1 MRKMT
6 TTRRGLLRT
15 GAGVGLA
22 FAAPSIVRAQGSAA
36 VAWPTKP
43 ITIVV
48 NFPAG
53 GLTDGIARA
62 FGQHVQQ
69 STGQQVMID
78 NKPGASGN
86 IGAALVSRA
95 PADGY
100 TFLHSV
106 SSTLIQNR
114 VMFKTLGF
122 DPDKDLTIVSGTSS
136 GVLPVVVH
144 KSLPPEVKDL
154 KSFIEYAKG
163 KKINFGSWALGS
175 SAHIFAQS
183 LNEKYGL
190 TMEVVTY
197 KGEAP
202 MWQDMGAGS
211 LQAAM
216 GSPQAMNALLIKGDV
231 RPIVAPSRVRY
242 VKLPDVSTSEEQ
254 GFTDPSFTV
263 RGWLALAAPAATPKE
278 IVKRMSDL
286 WVAAADSE
294 PGKRMMDGFGLT
306 EKPLNHEEVMKDY
319 EYLKTILIPR
329 IVALGIKPE

>member
-1 MRKMT
+1 MPIK
-6 TTRRGLLRT
+6 TTRRAVLG
-15 GAGVGLA
+15 GLA
-22 FAAPSIVRAQGSAA
+22 LVAPSIARAQAP
-36 VAWPTKP
+36 WPSKP

-69 STGQQVMID
+69 ATGQQVIID

-86 IGAALVSRA
+86 IGAAMVARA

-114 VMFKTLGF
+114 VMFKQLGF
-122 DPDKDLTIVSGTSS
+122 DPDKDFTIVSGTSS

-144 KSLPPEVKDL
+144 KSVPAEVKDL
-154 KSFIEYAKG
+154 KSFIAWAKG
-163 KKINFGSWALGS
+163 QKINWGSWALGS
-175 SAHIFAQS
+175 SAHIFAQH

-190 TMEVVTY
+190 AIEVVTY

-216 GSPQAMNALLIKGDV
+216 GSPQAMNALLVKGDV
-231 RPIVAPSRVRY
+231 RPIVAPSQVRY
-242 VKLPDVSTSEEQ
+242 VKLPDVPTSAEQ
-254 GFTDPSFTV
+254 GFDDPALTV

-286 WVAAADSE
+286 WVAAADSA
-294 PGKRMMDGFGLT
+294 PGKKMMESFGLT
-306 EKPLNHEEVMKDY
+306 EKPLTHEQVMADY
-319 EYLKTILIPR
+319 ALLKTILIPR
-329 IVALGIKPE
+329 ILALGIKPE

>member
-15 GAGVGLA
+15 TAGAGLVL
-22 FAAPSIVRAQGSAA
+22 AAPSIVSAQG
-36 VAWPTKP
+36 AWPNKP

-62 FGQHVQQ
+62 FGQHVSQA
-69 STGQQVMID
+69 TGQQVLID

-86 IGAALVSRA
+86 IGAAQVARA

-122 DPDKDLTIVSGTSS
+122 DPDKDLTIISGTSS

-144 KSLPPEVKDL
+144 KSVPAEVKDL
-154 KSFIEYAKG
+154 KSFIAYAKG

-175 SAHIFAQS
+175 SAHIFAQT

-216 GSPQAMNALLIKGDV
+216 GSPQAMNALLVKGDV
-231 RPIVAPSRVRY
+231 RAIVAPSRVRY
-242 VKLPDVSTSEEQ
+242 VKLPDVATSEEQ
-254 GFTDPSFTV
+254 GFTDPALTV

-278 IVKRMSDL
+278 IVQKMSDL

-294 PGKRMMDGFGLT
+294 PGKKMMEGFGLT
-306 EKPLNHEEVMKDY
+306 EKPLNHQEVMQDY
-319 EYLKTILIPR
+319 ELLKTILIPR

>member
-1 MRKMT
+1 MT
-6 TTRRGLLRT
+6 TTRRTLLRAT
-15 GAGVGLA
+15 AGLA
-22 FAAPSIVRAQGSAA
+22 IAAPAIASPKIVGAQP
-36 VAWPTKP
+36 AWPAKP

-53 GLTDGIARA
+53 GLTDGIARS

-69 STGQQVMID
+69 ATGQQVIID

-86 IGAALVSRA
+86 IGAALVARA

-100 TFLHSV
+100 TLLHSV
-106 SSTLIQNR
+106 SSTLVQNR
-114 VMFKTLGF
+114 VMFKSMGF
-122 DPDKDLTIVSGTSS
+122 DPDKDLTIISGTSS

-144 KSLPPEVKDL
+144 KSVPVSNL
-154 KSFIEYAKG
+154 KEFVEYARTNKV
-163 KKINFGSWALGS
+163 NFGSWAIGS
-175 SAHIFAQS
+175 SAHIFAQA

-190 TMEVVTY
+190 KIEVVTY

-202 MWQDMGAGS
+202 MWQDMGAGQ

-216 GSPQAMNALLIKGDV
+216 GSPQAFNALLVKGEIK
-231 RPIVAPSRVRY
+231 PIVAPSRVRSA
-242 VKLPDVSTSEEQ
+242 KFPDLATSTEQ
-254 GFTDPSFTV
+254 GFTDDVFTV

-278 IVKRMSDL
+278 VIRKMSDL

-294 PGKRMMDGFGLT
+294 PGRKMMESFGLT

-319 EYLKTILIPR
+319 EVLKATVIPR
-329 IVALGIKPE
+329 IVALGITPE

>member
-1 MRKMT
+1 MSMPIK
-6 TTRRGLLRT
+6 TTRRAVLSAIALT
-15 GAGVGLA
+15 
-22 FAAPSIVRAQGSAA
+22 APSIVRAQAP
-36 VAWPTKP
+36 WPSKP

-62 FGQHVQQ
+62 FGQAVQQ
-69 STGQQVMID
+69 ATGQQVIID

-86 IGAALVSRA
+86 IGAALVARS

-106 SSTLIQNR
+106 SSTLVQNR

-122 DPDKDLTIVSGTSS
+122 DPDKDFTIVSGTSS

-144 KSLPPEVKDL
+144 KSTPAEVKDL
-154 KSFIEYAKG
+154 RSFIDYAKG
-163 KKINFGSWALGS
+163 HKINWGSWALGS
-175 SAHIFAQS
+175 SSHIFAQR
-183 LNEKYGL
+183 LNELHGL
-190 TMEVVTY
+190 AIEVVTY

-202 MWQDMGAGS
+202 MWQDMGSGS

-216 GSPQAMNALLIKGDV
+216 GSPQAMNALLVKGDV
-231 RPIVAPSRVRY
+231 RPIVAPSTVRY
-242 VKLPDVSTSEEQ
+242 VKLPDVTTSREQ
-254 GFTDPSFTV
+254 GFDDAALTV

-278 IVKRMSDL
+278 IVQRMSDL
-286 WVAAADSE
+286 WVAAADSA
-294 PGKRMMDGFGLT
+294 PGKRMMESFGLT
-306 EKPLNHEEVMKDY
+306 EKPLTHQEVMADY
-319 EYLKTILIPR
+319 EVLKKTLIPL

>member
-1 MRKMT
+1 MK
-6 TTRRGLLRT
+6 TTRRAVLG
-15 GAGVGLA
+15 GLA
-22 FAAPSIVRAQGSAA
+22 LAAPTIGRAQGR
-36 VAWPTKP
+36 WPAKP

-62 FGQHVQQ
+62 FGQAVQQ
-69 STGQQVMID
+69 ATGQQVIID

-86 IGAALVSRA
+86 IGAALVARA

-114 VMFKTLGF
+114 VMFKSMGF
-122 DPDKDLTIVSGTSS
+122 DPDKDLTLVSATSS
-136 GVLPVVVH
+136 GVLPIVVH
-144 KSLPPEVKDL
+144 KSLPAEVKDL
-154 KSFIEYAKG
+154 RSFIAYAKG
-163 KKINFGSWALGS
+163 RKINWGSWALGS
-175 SAHIFAQS
+175 SSNIFAQR

-190 TMEVVTY
+190 AIEVVTY

-202 MWQDMGAGS
+202 MWQDMGSGS

-216 GSPQAMNALLIKGDV
+216 GSPQAMNALLVKNEV

-242 VKLPDVSTSEEQ
+242 VKLPDVTTSVEQ
-254 GFTDPSFTV
+254 GFDDPALTV
-263 RGWLALAAPAATPKE
+263 RGWLALAAPAATPRD
-278 IVKRMSDL
+278 IVRRMSDL

-294 PGKRMMDGFGLT
+294 PGKRMMESFGLT
-306 EKPLNHEEVMKDY
+306 EKPLNHQEATADY
-319 EYLKTILIPR
+319 EALKKILIPL

>member
-1 MRKMT
+1 MYKIT

-15 GAGVGLA
+15 GAGAGLVL
-22 FAAPSIVRAQGSAA
+22 AAPSIVSAQG
-36 VAWPTKP
+36 AWPNKT

-62 FGQHVQQ
+62 FAQHVQQ
-69 STGQQVMID
+69 ATGQQVMID

-86 IGAALVSRA
+86 IGAALVARA

-106 SSTLIQNR
+106 SSTLVQNR

-154 KSFIEYAKG
+154 KSFVEYAKG

-175 SAHIFAQS
+175 SAHIFAQT

-216 GSPQAMNALLIKGDV
+216 GSPQAMNALLVKGDV

-242 VKLPDVSTSEEQ
+242 VKLPDVPTSEEQ
-254 GFTDPSFTV
+254 GFTDPAFTV

-278 IVKRMSDL
+278 IVQKMSDL

-294 PGKRMMDGFGLT
+294 PGRKMMESFGLT
-306 EKPLNHEEVMKDY
+306 EKPMTHQEVMKDY
-319 EYLKTILIPR
+319 EYLKSVLIPR

>member
-1 MRKMT
+1 MT
-6 TTRRGLLRT
+6 TTRRTLLRAT
-15 GAGVGLA
+15 AGLA
-22 FAAPSIVRAQGSAA
+22 LAAPTIVRAQAG
-36 VAWPTKP
+36 AWPNKP

-62 FGQHVQQ
+62 FGQHVSQA
-69 STGQQVMID
+69 TGQQVIID

-86 IGAALVSRA
+86 IGAAQVARS

-122 DPDKDLTIVSGTSS
+122 DPDKDFTIVSGTSS

-144 KSLPPEVKDL
+144 KSLPAEVKDL
-154 KSFIEYAKG
+154 KSFIAYAKNN
-163 KKINFGSWALGS
+163 KVNFGSWALGS
-175 SAHIFAQS
+175 SAHIFAQT

-202 MWQDMGAGS
+202 MWQDMGAGQ

-216 GSPQAMNALLIKGDV
+216 GSPQAMNALIVKGDV
-231 RPIVAPSRVRY
+231 RGIAAPSKVRARA
-242 VKLPDVSTSEEQ
+242 LPDVPT
-254 GFTDPSFTV
+254 
-263 RGWLALAAPAATPKE
+263 
-278 IVKRMSDL
+278 
-286 WVAAADSE
+286 
-294 PGKRMMDGFGLT
+294 
-306 EKPLNHEEVMKDY
+306 
-319 EYLKTILIPR
+319 
-329 IVALGIKPE
+329 

>member
-1 MRKMT
+1 MT
-6 TTRRGLLRT
+6 TTRRTLLRAT
-15 GAGVGLA
+15 AG
-22 FAAPSIVRAQGSAA
+22 FALVAPSIVRAQGGAQA
-36 VAWPTKP
+36 AWPTKP

-62 FGQHVQQ
+62 FGQHVSQA
-69 STGQQVMID
+69 TGQQVIID

-86 IGAALVSRA
+86 IGAAQVARA
-95 PADGY
+95 PTDGY
-100 TFLHSV
+100 TLLHSV
-106 SSTLIQNR
+106 SSTLVQNR

-122 DPDKDLTIVSGTSS
+122 DPDKDLTIISGTSS

-144 KSLPPEVKDL
+144 KSVPATNL
-154 KSFIEYAKG
+154 KEFIEYAK
-163 KKINFGSWALGS
+163 KNKVNFGSWALGS
-175 SAHIFAQS
+175 SAHIFAQA

-190 TMEVVTY
+190 EIEVVTY
-197 KGEAP
+197 KGETP

-216 GSPQAMNALLIKGDV
+216 GSMQAMNALLVKGDV
-231 RPIVAPSRVRY
+231 RAIVAPSTVRA
-242 VKLPDVSTSEEQ
+242 KQLPDLATSREQ
-254 GFTDPSFTV
+254 GFTEEVFTV

-278 IVKRMSDL
+278 IVKKMSDL

-294 PGKRMMDGFGLT
+294 PGRKMMDGFGLT

-319 EYLKTILIPR
+319 EVLKATVIPR
-329 IVALGIKPE
+329 IVALGIKPV

>member
-1 MRKMT
+1 M
-6 TTRRGLLRT
+6 TTRRTLLRAT
-15 GAGVGLA
+15 AG
-22 FAAPSIVRAQGSAA
+22 FAVASPAILRAQP
-36 VAWPTKP
+36 AWPAKP

-69 STGQQVMID
+69 TTGQQVIID

-86 IGAALVSRA
+86 IGAALVARA

-106 SSTLIQNR
+106 SSTLVQNR
-114 VMFKTLGF
+114 VMFKSMGF

-144 KSLPPEVKDL
+144 KSVPVANL
-154 KSFIEYAKG
+154 KEFVEYARKN
-163 KKINFGSWALGS
+163 KVNFGSWALGS
-175 SAHIFAQS
+175 SAHIFAQG
-183 LNEKYGL
+183 LNEKFGL
-190 TMEVVTY
+190 QIEVVTY

-216 GSPQAMNALLIKGDV
+216 GSPQAMNALLVKQEV

-242 VKLPDVSTSEEQ
+242 IKLPDVPTSMEQ
-254 GFTDPSFTV
+254 GFDDPALTV
-263 RGWLALAAPAATPKE
+263 RGWLALGAPAATPKE

-294 PGKRMMDGFGLT
+294 PGKKMMESFGLT
-306 EKPLNHEEVMKDY
+306 EKPLNHEEVMVDY
-319 EYLKTILIPR
+319 EYLKKVVIPL

>member
-1 MRKMT
+1 MPIK
-6 TTRRGLLRT
+6 TTRRAVL
-15 GAGVGLA
+15 GAGLA
-22 FAAPSIVRAQGSAA
+22 LAAPSIIVRAQGT
-36 VAWPTKP
+36 WPGKP

-69 STGQQVMID
+69 ATGQQVIID

-86 IGAALVSRA
+86 IGAAQVARA

-114 VMFKTLGF
+114 VMFKQLGF

-144 KSLPPEVKDL
+144 KSLPAEVKDL
-154 KSFIEYAKG
+154 KSFITYAKTN
-163 KKINFGSWALGS
+163 KINWGSWALGS
-175 SAHIFAQS
+175 SAHIFAQR

-190 TMEVVTY
+190 AIEVVTY

-216 GSPQAMNALLIKGDV
+216 GSPQAMNALLVKQEV

-242 VKLPDVSTSEEQ
+242 VKLPDVLTSAEQ
-254 GFTDPSFTV
+254 GFDDPALTV
-263 RGWLALAAPAATPKE
+263 RGWLALAAPAATPKA
-278 IVKRMSDL
+278 IVERMSAL
-286 WVAAADSE
+286 WVAAADSA
-294 PGKRMMDGFGLT
+294 PGKKMMESFGLT
-306 EKPLNHEEVMKDY
+306 EKPLTHDEVMADY
-319 EYLKTILIPR
+319 EVLKKILIPL

>member
-1 MRKMT
+1 
-6 TTRRGLLRT
+6 
-15 GAGVGLA
+15 
-22 FAAPSIVRAQGSAA
+22 
-36 VAWPTKP
+36 
-43 ITIVV
+43 VV

-62 FGQHVQQ
+62 FGQSVQQ
-69 STGQQVMID
+69 ATGQQVIID

-86 IGAALVSRA
+86 IGAALVARA
-95 PADGY
+95 APDGH

-106 SSTLIQNR
+106 SSTLVQNR

-122 DPDKDLTIVSGTSS
+122 DPDKDFTIVSGTSS

-144 KSLPPEVKDL
+144 KTLPAEVKDL
-154 KSFIEYAKG
+154 QSFIDYAKG
-163 KKINFGSWALGS
+163 KKINWGSWALGS
-175 SAHIFAQS
+175 SSHIFAQR

-190 TMEVVTY
+190 AIEVVTY

-216 GSPQAMNALLIKGDV
+216 GSPQAMNPLLVKQEI
-231 RPIVAPSRVRY
+231 RPIVAPSAVRY
-242 VKLPDVSTSEEQ
+242 VKLPEVKTTAEQ
-254 GFTDPSFTV
+254 GFDDPVLTV
-263 RGWLALAAPAATPKE
+263 RGWLALAAPKATPPA

-294 PGKRMMDGFGLT
+294 PGKRMMENFGLT
-306 EKPLNHEEVMKDY
+306 EKPLTHEQVMADY
-319 EYLKTILIPR
+319 EVLKSILIPR
-329 IVALGIKPE
+329 IIALGIMPE

>member
-1 MRKMT
+1 M
-6 TTRRGLLRT
+6 
-15 GAGVGLA
+15 LA
-22 FAAPSIVRAQGSAA
+22 VPAIVRAQT
-36 VAWPTKP
+36 AWPTKP

-69 STGQQVMID
+69 ATGQQVIID

-86 IGAALVSRA
+86 IGAAMVARA
-95 PADGY
+95 PADGH

-106 SSTLIQNR
+106 SSTLVQNR
-114 VMFKTLGF
+114 AMFKNLGF
-122 DPDKDLTIVSGTSS
+122 DPDKDFTIISGTPS

-144 KSLPPEVKDL
+144 KSVPATNVKEFVD
-154 KSFIEYAKG
+154 YARANKV
-163 KKINFGSWALGS
+163 NFGSWALGS
-175 SAHIFAQS
+175 SAHIFAQA

-190 TMEVVTY
+190 KIEIVTY

-216 GSPQAMNALLIKGDV
+216 GSPQAMNALLVKGEV
-231 RPIVAPSRVRY
+231 RGIAAPAKVRA
-242 VKLPDVSTSEEQ
+242 VQLPDVPTSREQ
-254 GFTDPSFTV
+254 GLDDDSFTV
-263 RGWLALAAPAATPKE
+263 TGWLALAAPAATPKE
-278 IVKRMSDL
+278 IVKKMSDL
-286 WVAAADSE
+286 WYAAADSE
-294 PGKRMMDGFGLT
+294 PGRKMMDGFGLT
-306 EKPLNHEEVMKDY
+306 EKPLRHEEVMVDY
-319 EYLKTILIPR
+319 ERLKSTVIPR